1 MPPAQFGQNSGQ
13 YANMDSGAGS
23 AWLEKERKSNNRSK
37 WIVIGSIVGL
47 IVLIG
52 VGVGVGVGVSQSK
65 KSSSN
70 SSSGSS
76 SSGDASSFTKDPNL
90 KQSFYGIAYT
100 PEGSQLPDCGN
111 SLGVCHSHLSLIAL
125 TPLFRFRGRHHRHT
139 GTFHCQPFL
148 P

>member
-1 MPPAQFGQNSGQ
+1 MPPAQFGQNTGQ

-52 VGVGVGVGVSQSK
+52 VGVGVGVGVSKS

-70 SSSGSS
+70 NSSSGS

-111 SLGVCHSHLSLIAL
+111 SLCACD
-125 TPLFRFRGRHHRHT
+125 LFSF
-139 GTFHCQPFL
+139 
-148 P
+148 